1 MAGKINNASTLN
13 DTMSFT
19 EMSANVLVEPYKDQ
33 YLNVYEKGALIGMC
47 IDIIIREKSDG
58 QKGILNM
65 MKDLSNLYGID
76 KPFDDEE
83 LFAKIIKLTYP
94 EVGEFLNTHVAG
106 KTPIPYEVYFSK
118 MGVSKSKVQVP
129 ANPFLKDK
137 SVPFI
142 TVNPSTTEIIVL
154 PETKL
159 NSFMTTLGLKGGDIL
174 LSFNDK
180 AYNLDNIYDLIM
192 ISQSWENDDVINI
205 KIKRD

>member
-1 MAGKINNASTLN
+1 
-13 DTMSFT
+13 
-19 EMSANVLVEPYKDQ
+19 
-33 YLNVYEKGALIGMC
+33 
-47 IDIIIREKSDG
+47 
-58 QKGILNM
+58 

-94 EVGEFLNTHVAG
+94 EVGEFLNSHVAG
-106 KTPIPYEVYFSK
+106 KTPIPYEVYFAK

-142 TVNPSTTEIIVL
+142 TVNPSTKEIIVL

-159 NSFMTTLGLKGGDIL
+159 NSFMTTLGLKGGDTL
-174 LSFNDK
+174 LSFNEK

-205 KIKRD
+205 KIKRDGVEQTINGKVKLDFDEEDGYKFTDESKKSLNNSWLKG